1 MTRWRE
7 VLVDFS
13 RLERVLGRI
22 PLSAAVSA
30 LRELADRTVFQPQSG
45 DARVQVMGQLEAQG
59 LSFDALWVTGID
71 DERFPAASR
80 PHPFI
85 PHPLQRARA
94 LPHASAERE
103 LAYAKTQLDGWRRRS
118 GSVVLSHAAA
128 EAGTELEI
136 GRAHV

>member
-1 MTRWRE
+1 MSFCFFKQKTAYELRISDGSSDVCSSDLQAMTRWRE

-30 LRELADRTVFQPQSG
+30 LRELADRTLFQPQSG

-71 DERFPAASR
+71 DERFPAA
-80 PHPFI
+80 
-85 PHPLQRARA
+85 
-94 LPHASAERE
+94 
-103 LAYAKTQLDGWRRRS
+103 K
-118 GSVVLSHAAA
+118 
-128 EAGTELEI
+128 I

>member
-1 MTRWRE
+1 M
-7 VLVDFS
+7 
-13 RLERVLGRI
+13 RI
-22 PLSAAVSA
+22 SDWSSDVCSAD
-30 LRELADRTVFQPQSG
+30 L
-45 DARVQVMGQLEAQG
+45 
-59 LSFDALWVTGID
+59 
-71 DERFPAASR
+71 R

-128 EAGTELEI
+128 EAGTELAPSPLLAPWLDRIERLDVD
-136 GRAHV
+136 GLPQSWPQRSEERRVGKGCVRQCRSGGSP

>member
-1 MTRWRE
+1 M
-7 VLVDFS
+7 
-13 RLERVLGRI
+13 RI
-22 PLSAAVSA
+22 SDWSSDVCSAD
-30 LRELADRTVFQPQSG
+30 L
-45 DARVQVMGQLEAQG
+45 
-59 LSFDALWVTGID
+59 
-71 DERFPAASR
+71 R

-128 EAGTELEI
+128 EAGTELAPSPLLAPWLDRIERLDVDGLPQSRSEEHTSELQSLMRI
-136 GRAHV
+136 SYAVFCLQK

>member
-103 LAYAKTQLDGWRRRS
+103 LRSEEHTSELQSLMRISYAVFCLKKKNNHTPPNN
-118 GSVVLSHAAA
+118 H
-128 EAGTELEI
+128 
-136 GRAHV
+136 HV